1 MPVYT
6 TPQARV
12 NYKKKNDKE
21 GYLLLKI
28 QYQQSQ
34 INFNLS
40 YYLTSNKLL
49 ATVERKYW
57 DAKLGQTTHY
67 KKFDD
72 IFYIENGKRRKE
84 KDLDRGRNNIE
95 VNKYLDKIKTFI
107 HTQFKNKADVS
118 PEEIKLQLDY
128 FTGKKDKPR
137 GPKRRKTLKLFP
149 FIKKFIE
156 DEQKSGKR
164 GTWKKFITVQNHLK
178 EYEKEKEIQLTY
190 KSIDWAFRNKFLLW
204 LYEAPRNHSA
214 NNASKVFEVL
224 KQFLQESYKY
234 RYHKNNIYKE
244 RGFGVKRVKTKNKV
258 RLNFE
263 ELKVLIDMDLSANIP
278 FEKVRDLFIVGCY
291 TGLRFS
297 DWHKVGKENIIEEDG
312 EELLEIFTLKTSK
325 AVYIPLLPELKSV
338 LEKYDYL
345 IPKLT
350 SQYFNRTIKEV
361 CELANLDSM
370 EMRVYSESGKTK
382 EERLEKYK
390 MVSSHCARRS
400 FASNFYDMGIPAFIV
415 MQITGHATEKQFFE
429 YIDLSKKDLAKK
441 FAQRVKIARK
451 ENYLKAAK

>member
-28 QYQQSQ
+28 QYQQNQ

-84 KDLDRGRNNIE
+84 KDLEKGRNNIE
-95 VNKYLDKIKTFI
+95 VNKYLDKIKTFV
-107 HTQFKNKADVS
+107 HSKFKNKADVT
-118 PEEIKLQLDY
+118 PEEIKLHLDY
-128 FTGKKDKPR
+128 FKGKKDKPR
-137 GPKRRKTLKLFP
+137 GPKRRKKLTLFP
-149 FIKKFIE
+149 FIAKFIE
-156 DEQKSGKR
+156 EERKTGKR
-164 GTWKKFITVQNHLK
+164 GTWKKFITIQNHLK
-178 EYEKEKEIQLTY
+178 TYEEEKGIKLTY
-190 KSIDWAFRNKFLLW
+190 KSFDWQFRKDFIQW
-204 LYEAPRNHSA
+204 SYASPREHSA
-214 NNASKVFEVL
+214 NSASKSFEVL
-224 KQFLQESYKY
+224 KQFLQESYKL
-234 RYHKNNIYKE
+234 RYHKNEIFKE
-244 RGFGVKRVKTKNKV
+244 KGFGIKRVKTKNKV

-263 ELKVLIDMDLSANIP
+263 ELKAIANLDLSDNP
-278 FEKVRDLFIVGCY
+278 SFDKVRDLFIVGAY

-297 DWHKVGKENIIEEDG
+297 DWDKVGRRNIIEED
-312 EELLEIFTLKTSK
+312 EEQLLEVLTIKTSK
-325 AVYIPLLPELKSV
+325 RVFIPLLPELKAV
-338 LEKYDYL
+338 LEKYDYVL
-345 IPKLT
+345 PSST
-350 SQYFNRTIKEV
+350 SQHFNRIIKKV
-361 CELANLDSM
+361 CKMANLASM
-370 EMRVYSESGKTK
+370 EMRIYSEGGLTK

-400 FASNFYDMGIPAFIV
+400 FASNFYDMGIPAFII
-415 MQITGHATEKQFFE
+415 MQITAHSTEKQFFE
-429 YIDLSKKDLAKK
+429 YIDLSQKDLAKK
-441 FAQRVKIARK
+441 FSRKVKEARDAEK
-451 ENYLKAAK
+451 KKPK